1 MRKRGI
7 TVFTLS
13 MMLALGTATLTAY
26 AAGWQQSGT
35 DWVYYDSNNY
45 KVTNEWKKG
54 ADGLWR
60 YLNSQG
66 VMAVNSWADDE
77 YYVDNNGIM
86 VTNKWLKLQKKNP
99 GWDEENTMV
108 WYYFSNSG
116 KIITDGWSKI
126 DNKYYY
132 CDSDGVMQTGWV
144 DDDTYYT
151 GSDGAMRTGWQ
162 YLQDP
167 EDKDSFDD
175 KTVPFEDD
183 EDKHWYYFQSSG
195 KKYVPNIS
203 SGDYKLY
210 KIDGV
215 YYCFSETGAMQT
227 GWVNM
232 GDKADGS
239 FENYRFFQE
248 NGKVQTGW
256 YSSTPPEDND
266 LDMDLGNEVE
276 WYYFSSSDST
286 ILVIKAVH
294 P

>member
-1 MRKRGI
+1 
-7 TVFTLS
+7 
-13 MMLALGTATLTAY
+13 
-26 AAGWQQSGT
+26 
-35 DWVYYDSNNY
+35 
-45 KVTNEWKKG
+45 
-54 ADGLWR
+54 
-60 YLNSQG
+60 
-66 VMAVNSWADDE
+66 
-77 YYVDNNGIM
+77 
-86 VTNKWLKLQKKNP
+86 
-99 GWDEENTMV
+99 MV

-132 CDSDGVMQTGWV
+132 FDSDGVMQTGWV

-183 EDKHWYYFQSSG
+183 EGQALVLFPKLRQEVCAEYQQR
-195 KKYVPNIS
+195 
-203 SGDYKLY
+203 DYKLY

-232 GDKADGS
+232 GIRPMEALKITAFS
-239 FENYRFFQE
+239 RR
-248 NGKVQTGW
+248 NGKSADRV
-256 YSSTPPEDND
+256 
-266 LDMDLGNEVE
+266 V
-276 WYYFSSSDST
+276 
-286 ILVIKAVH
+286 LVNSAGR
-294 P
+294 